1 MLHGWS
7 IFTGWKKHGNTP
19 KSCYEYVNPLWELN
33 ETLVLSLHS
42 KREWSNSGYNYCKNN
57 GPPAYQ
63 SSYFGGKI
71 VLPNMLWV
79 SSQFPMTALF
89 LLHTV
94 MTISRKR
101 VEFPTHTTG
110 IFSPPSHCPTSL
122 SASSATDSFM
132 NCPSYPPPKTGGI
145 VPISQLSQLFVF
157 NSLKAFINNV
167 LWDHM
172 NLSSSGTSL

>member
-89 LLHTV
+89 LLHAV

-101 VEFPTHTTG
+101 EEFPTCTTG
-110 IFSPPSHCPTSL
+110 HLFSSFSL
-122 SASSATDSFM
+122 PYF
-132 NCPSYPPPKTGGI
+132 
-145 VPISQLSQLFVF
+145 PICQLSYRLLHELSIISTPKDRRDCSHFPTLTALCFQLP
-157 NSLKAFINNV
+157 
-167 LWDHM
+167 
-172 NLSSSGTSL
+172 